1 MFQAYTPLLTIV
13 EAQSHRCAHDVRG
26 RTTKWIEKYRRQAA
40 ERFRRL
46 DAVPVAVETRAV
58 TTKEQ
63 RHDQDRDARDPDR
76 GRPGRRRVARSVV
89 DTMQARDMMLA
100 SGMEVGVIEGY
111 ERLDALLA
119 EE

>member
-1 MFQAYTPLLTIV
+1 
-13 EAQSHRCAHDVRG
+13 
-26 RTTKWIEKYRRQAA
+26 
-40 ERFRRL
+40 
-46 DAVPVAVETRAV
+46 
-58 TTKEQ
+58 
-63 RHDQDRDARDPDR
+63 
-76 GRPGRRRVARSVV
+76 VARSVV